1 MKAKIISTIIVVFAL
16 IINTVTYIT
25 VSAEKSGD
33 YEYTALPYN
42 KAEITKYIGSET
54 TIRVP
59 GRIDGRLVTSIGE
72 NAFSD
77 CTDLKKIDIHS
88 DVVKIADNAFDN
100 LNDLTIVCDVFAYP
114 YEYATAHNIDCI
126 TREPIYDVPVRI
138 YSDFEYKIW
147 FGENI
152 IITKYNGKNAS
163 ITIPH
168 EIAGKEVTSI
178 GEKAFAGKTDLK
190 YVRIPSSITSISD
203 SAFDGCKKNMMF
215 VFDGYD
221 LDSNYNCPNTY
232 VSEYAKKHNIEYFI
246 LENAPTEPTTNNV
259 PTSTWLNT
267 NNSKT
272 ADTAKKS
279 DLVKGDKTDAQKTM
293 KQANITKLTAKSKA
307 KKKISVSW
315 RKVKKS
321 KGYQVQ
327 VSSKKNFKKIVYKK
341 LTSKNKLT
349 IKNEKIKSG
358 KKYFVRV
365 RAYASYKDKN
375 GKTQKVYGKWSNQLV
390 RVTTK

>member
-1 MKAKIISTIIVVFAL
+1 MKTKIFSTIIVVFAL

-54 TIRVP
+54 AIRVP
-59 GRIDGRLVTSIGE
+59 SRIDGRLVTSIGE

-77 CTDLKKIDIHS
+77 CTNLKEIDINS

-100 LNDLTIVCDVFAYP
+100 LKDLIIVCDVFAYP
-114 YEYATAHNIDCI
+114 YEYVLAHNIDCI
-126 TREPIYDVPVRI
+126 VREPVYEVPVRI

-147 FGENI
+147 LGENI
-152 IITKYNGKNAS
+152 IITKYNGKNSS

-168 EIAGKEVTSI
+168 EIDGKEVTSI
-178 GEKAFAGKTDLK
+178 GEKAFSDKTDLK

-203 SAFDGCKKNMMF
+203 NAFAGCKENMVF

-246 LENAPTEPTTNNV
+246 LENAPTELTTNSV
-259 PTSTWLNT
+259 PTSTWLNI
-267 NNSKT
+267 NNS
-272 ADTAKKS
+272 TAKKS

-293 KQANITKLTAKSKA
+293 KQAQITKLTAKSKA

-315 RKVKKS
+315 RKVKKA

-327 VSSKKNFKKIVYKK
+327 VSSKNNFEKIAYKK

-349 IKNEKIKSG
+349 IKNKKIKSG

-375 GKTQKVYGKWSNQLV
+375 GKTQKVYGKWSKQLV
-390 RVTTK
+390 KVTTK